1 MILVLKLS
9 TCWELGPGFNYV
21 YFFYQFGLFMN
32 LLQNPQTTH
41 YTKICSHILQCLCF
55 MRNTEMKNLKSSIF
69 LCMNP
74 RSSERFSYQYH
85 DILKR
90 AFYQINP
97 YFKSKPVCSA
107 TPVYFQLSAPLQS
120 RCGQSYI
127 SQVLHRLGLCSGTWN
142 GVWCAVKWLIMGY
155 LPIEFFLCKNAF

>member
-1 MILVLKLS
+1 MSFSSHCFYLHLDFDDLSFKVINLLRTWSRFQLQSVLK
-9 TCWELGPGFNYV
+9 YI
-21 YFFYQFGLFMN
+21 YFFQFGLFMN

-127 SQVLHRLGLCSGTWN
+127 SQVLHRLGLCSGT
-142 GVWCAVKWLIMGY
+142 
-155 LPIEFFLCKNAF
+155 